1 MSHPTDL
8 GELTKRRYETGE
20 YGHAHLALRRDDM
33 DHLRDRLPREKPPSF
48 DPTLA
53 GSLGFLTGIPVVIDD
68 DLPELRWELR
78 DNHTKRVITAGT
90 LLGDFLPRS
99 S

>member
-8 GELTKRRYETGE
+8 RELTKRRYETGE

-48 DPTLA
+48 YQNLT
-53 GSLGFLTGIPVVIDD
+53 GSLGILTGIPMVVD
-68 DLPELRWELR
+68 DLPMLRWELR

-90 LLGDFLPRS
+90 LLGDFARPEPS
-99 S
+99 